1 MSETR
6 QCKGKLTPIP
16 FKEGEDLWDLK
27 YRLLQEHNCTTPEF
41 KNVRDRF
48 DDMLSDQYFVRDG
61 IIYKIHNVSMGDEIC
76 EAIENEDGSI
86 SPAYIEDD
94 VKCFTMPM
102 KEVDGKMTPVGGSI
116 SSIKLNIKK

>member
-86 SPAYIEDD
+86 SYHLMWDS
-94 VKCFTMPM
+94 
-102 KEVDGKMTPVGGSI
+102 GGSCFDEMLDSAI
-116 SSIKLNIKK
+116 DNLK